1 MSFEHDVQRHGQWRG
16 VMAQRLSRSER
27 LMREH
32 GLLTEAVEQ
41 RMLGLQRLLADQR
54 LVIALTGPHAS
65 GRAQIVD
72 ALLSGAPGP
81 LADQA
86 SPEPLCSLEISA
98 NANVQPVL
106 SLLPI
111 ETRQSPWSLDRW
123 LQETQAW
130 RQVPVS
136 STLQRALADAWA
148 AVAETRRVHA
158 EEAQVLGLGQ
168 SLASPAVGALLLGAG
183 MPVPRWRSARLQVQH
198 GLLQQGVVVRDL
210 PVMDENGA
218 PSDFTDA
225 LLSDADTV
233 VFVLAADAGI
243 ARSDVA
249 HWRRCVAA
257 SAKTHRQVLAVVLT
271 KASDDAAQGVAVKAD
286 SLSAMLGVEP
296 IRLQLSAP
304 SAAEGGTFSNQTAT
318 LSGFSELGRALSHM
332 AQIRHDALLAQ
343 VRKEVSALF
352 QEAGQIVQL
361 HQRGLIDHLL
371 ELQTLDGKNTRLLQQ
386 MRWRAGQE
394 QAQLDVSMA
403 RLMQA
408 KDRQQSQLRDLFGQ
422 LGPVRLR
429 SVMQELMTAL
439 ADVGVRLDMK
449 TVYHRAFDQLMG
461 DVDMADTALQAMQ
474 RDGHEL
480 AGAFEDDR
488 GADLWVV
495 PVPDLQTFRQQ
506 LRQIEA
512 SHAQYLG
519 WSAFVQRLKNGF
531 GVRVGQTLMSRLQSL
546 FDTLLGD
553 IEQWHKQTL
562 DAWEAKGK
570 DVRHRYNRRFEAL
583 TKVQEAATQLEQQI
597 AELRQQNSRLDAL
610 NDELLQLYRQCVPVP
625 DADTVAQQELVHG

>member
-1 MSFEHDVQRHGQWRG
+1 M
-16 VMAQRLSRSER
+16 
-27 LMREH
+27 
-32 GLLTEAVEQ
+32 
-41 RMLGLQRLLADQR
+41 
-54 LVIALTGPHAS
+54 
-65 GRAQIVD
+65 
-72 ALLSGAPGP
+72 
-81 LADQA
+81 
-86 SPEPLCSLEISA
+86 
-98 NANVQPVL
+98 
-106 SLLPI
+106 
-111 ETRQSPWSLDRW
+111 
-123 LQETQAW
+123 
-130 RQVPVS
+130 
-136 STLQRALADAWA
+136 
-148 AVAETRRVHA
+148 
-158 EEAQVLGLGQ
+158 
-168 SLASPAVGALLLGAG
+168 
-183 MPVPRWRSARLQVQH
+183 
-198 GLLQQGVVVRDL
+198 
-210 PVMDENGA
+210 
-218 PSDFTDA
+218 
-225 LLSDADTV
+225 
-233 VFVLAADAGI
+233 
-243 ARSDVA
+243 
-249 HWRRCVAA
+249 
-257 SAKTHRQVLAVVLT
+257 
-271 KASDDAAQGVAVKAD
+271 
-286 SLSAMLGVEP
+286 
-296 IRLQLSAP
+296 
-304 SAAEGGTFSNQTAT
+304 
-318 LSGFSELGRALSHM
+318 
-332 AQIRHDALLAQ
+332 
-343 VRKEVSALF
+343 SALF
-352 QEAGQIVQL
+352 QQAGQIVQL

-449 TVYHRAFDQLMG
+449 TGYHRAFDQLMG

-519 WSAFVQRLKNGF
+519 WSACVQRLKNGF

-583 TKVQEAATQLEQQI
+583 TKVQETATQLEQQI
-597 AELRQQNSRLDAL
+597 AELRQQNSHLDAL

>member
-32 GLLTEAVEQ
+32 GLLTDEVEQ
-41 RMLGLQRLLADQR
+41 RMLGLQRLLVDQR

-65 GRAQIVD
+65 GRAQIVQT
-72 ALLSGAPGP
+72 LLSSTHVP
-81 LADQA
+81 LAGKA
-86 SPEPLCSLEISA
+86 CPEPLCSLEIA
-98 NANVQPVL
+98 ADVNDQPVL
-106 SLLPI
+106 LLLPI
-111 ETRQSPWSLDRW
+111 ETRQSPWSVNRW
-123 LQETQAW
+123 LQERQAW

-136 STLQRALADAWA
+136 STFQQALADAWG
-148 AVAETRRVHA
+148 AVAETRRVHS
-158 EEAQVLGLGQ
+158 EEAQVLGLSQ
-168 SLASPAVGALLLGAG
+168 SLTSPAVGALLLGAG
-183 MPVPRWRSARLQVQH
+183 MQVPRWRSARLQVPH
-198 GLLQQGVVVRDL
+198 PLLQQGVVVRDV
-210 PVMDENGA
+210 PAMNDDGSHIGFADV
-218 PSDFTDA
+218 
-225 LLSDADTV
+225 LLSDADV
-233 VFVLAADAGI
+233 VLFVMAADTGMT
-243 ARSDVA
+243 RSDLA

-257 SAKTHRQVLAVVLT
+257 SAKAKSQLLAIELANAPDDASAGLRGPFTPLSQVLGLA
-271 KASDDAAQGVAVKAD
+271 
-286 SLSAMLGVEP
+286 P
-296 IRLQLSAP
+296 IRLRVSGP
-304 SAAEGGTFSNQTAT
+304 SACDADTPSTKVDS
-318 LSGFSELGRALSHM
+318 LHGFSEVDRTLSQM
-332 AQIRHDALLAQ
+332 AQVRHDTLLGH

-352 QEAGQIVQL
+352 QEAGRIVQV

-371 ELQTLDGKNTRLLQQ
+371 ELQALDGKNTRMLQQ

-394 QAQLDVSMA
+394 QARLDVSMA
-403 RLMQA
+403 RLLQA
-408 KDRQQSQLRDLFGQ
+408 KDRQQAQLRDLFGQ

-429 SVMQELMTAL
+429 SVMQELMAAL
-439 ADVGVRLDMK
+439 SDVGVRLDMK

-461 DVDMADTALQAMQ
+461 DVDMADTALQAMHRTGQ
-474 RDGHEL
+474 EL
-480 AGAFEDDR
+480 AATFEDES
-488 GADLWVV
+488 GAELCVV

-553 IEQWHKQTL
+553 IEQWHKQSL
-562 DAWEAKGK
+562 DALEAKGK
-570 DVRHRYNRRFEAL
+570 DVRHRYSRRFEAL

-625 DADTVAQQELVHG
+625 DADAVAQQEPVHG